1 MNVTSNASTTSDN
14 APRTI
19 AYLDKE
25 INPQKTATVR
35 ELGPV
40 DVRSLTEAVL
50 ALPADAWDKTE
61 DFEANYNKNGAI
73 RSASHVIFRFC
84 DRRQIPFRYF
94 DMPVWDSWQS
104 LLLPVME
111 GAVKAYGYTRGFYP
125 RIMLAK
131 LPGGTFIPP
140 HIDGQAHVSVP
151 HKIHVPL
158 ITNAQTFFF
167 VDTER
172 FHLAEGIAY
181 EVNNATRHSVVNGG
195 ESERIHLI
203 FEYLDAELQQFHD
216 DTVPSHRS

>member
-1 MNVTSNASTTSDN
+1 MTSSTSTTPSS
-14 APRTI
+14 AARTI
-19 AYLDKE
+19 AHLDEE
-25 INPQKTATVR
+25 INPHKTATVR
-35 ELGPV
+35 ELGAV
-40 DVRSLTEAVL
+40 DVRALTTAVL

-61 DFEANYNKNGAI
+61 DFEANYNKQGAI

-94 DMPVWDSWQS
+94 DLPAWSTWQP

-111 GAVKAYGYTRGFYP
+111 AAVKPYGYARGFYP

-140 HIDGQAHVSVP
+140 HVDGQAHVSIP

-158 ITNAQTFFF
+158 VTNPQTFFF
-167 VDTER
+167 VDEQR
-172 FHLAEGIAY
+172 FHLAEGHAY

-195 ESERIHLI
+195 SEDRIHLI
-203 FEYLDAELQQFHD
+203 FEYLDAELQRFHA
-216 DTVPSHRS
+216 